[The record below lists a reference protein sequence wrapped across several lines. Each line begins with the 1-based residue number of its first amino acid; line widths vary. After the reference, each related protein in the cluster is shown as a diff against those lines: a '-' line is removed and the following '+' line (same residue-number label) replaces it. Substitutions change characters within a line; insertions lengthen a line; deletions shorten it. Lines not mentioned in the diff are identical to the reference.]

1 MREVLIPDI
10 ASEFDRR
17 ALVEGVDA
25 VVHLAGV
32 AHRRESETGMRRV
45 NVDATVKLAEAAAGS
60 VRRFVFLS
68 SVKVH
73 GEDSGAGAYRETDEP
88 LPEDAYGRSKL
99 EAERALT
106 GLARRRELELVLLRP
121 PLVYGPGVKGNFLRL
136 LRWVGSGFPLPF
148 GSVRNRRTL
157 LFVGNLVDAIVL
169 SVERPQA
176 RGPFVLGDEESVSTP
191 ELIRRLGKA
200 LERPA
205 RLISVPPSLLRAAGK
220 LAGLHGEMRRLT
232 GSLAIDASRARGLLA
247 WKPPYTLDEGLAE
260 TARWFAS
267 RGLGR

>member
-1 MREVLIPDI
+1 MHEVLVPDI

-17 ALVEGVDA
+17 TLVEGMDA

-73 GEDSGAGAYRETDEP
+73 GEDSGTGAYRETDEP

-106 GLARRRELELVLLRP
+106 SLAERRDLELALLRP

-148 GSVRNRRTL
+148 GSVHNRRTL

-169 SVERPQA
+169 SVEHPQA

-191 ELIRRLGKA
+191 ELIRRLARA

-205 RLISVPPSLLRAAGK
+205 RLLSVPPLLLRAAGK
-220 LAGLHGEMRRLT
+220 LAGLHGEIRRLT
-232 GSLAIDASRARGLLA
+232 GSLAIDASRARELLA
-247 WKPPYTLDEGLAE
+247 WKPPYTLDEGLGE
-260 TARWFAS
+260 TARWFAPRRVDS
-267 RGLGR
+267 